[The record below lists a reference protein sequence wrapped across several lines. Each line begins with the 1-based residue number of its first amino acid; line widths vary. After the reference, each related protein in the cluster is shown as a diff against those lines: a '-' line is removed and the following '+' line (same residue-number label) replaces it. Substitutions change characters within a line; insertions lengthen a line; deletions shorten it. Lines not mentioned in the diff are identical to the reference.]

1 MLSTEYSE
9 WPHPSDARSLVRDG
23 GRLHLGFAP
32 APVDVSLVCWL
43 LLSALVALLIALLI
57 EKHDRQLAAASEPTG
72 SPYRDEPMDVDASPP
87 FHSLSLDGHASQGL
101 PFPGEVVN
109 GTHEVVHYDLTNLP
123 RAGLRDLCDAFRL
136 GKTGNKTDRLNKL
149 SADRKGWDGLL
160 AGTRKKHR
168 DGGVTKNT
176 KGPGKRASTKHHR
189 RRRHGLDDP
198 CLPTEES
205 KDTRTDEER
214 AAVLA
219 WADSFVARNPY
230 IPEVELENEPLPPD
244 VDMDTSNVPSSPE
257 GPLASTLTLSLPHP
271 YMFPVVTAQLQL
283 QLQQLQA
290 QLAALTTAI
299 ASGNDTGVVPSP
311 AAVAGAPAPAPAP
324 AHRGPGPSDSAT
336 TTTDTDTI

>member
-1 MLSTEYSE
+1 MLSAEYSE
-9 WPHPSDARSLVRDG
+9 WPRHPSEPRSLVRDV
-23 GRLHLGFAP
+23 GRLHLGSAP

-43 LLSALVALLIALLI
+43 LLSALVALLMALLI

-72 SPYRDEPMDVDASPP
+72 SPHRDEPMDVDASPP
-87 FHSLSLDGHASQGL
+87 FHSLSSDGHASQGL

-123 RAGLRDLCDAFRL
+123 RTGLCDLCGTFCL
-136 GKTGNKTDRLNKL
+136 GKTDNKADRLNKF
-149 SADRKGWDGLL
+149 SADRKGWDGFL
-160 AGTRKKHR
+160 ACTRKKHR
-168 DGGVTKNT
+168 DGSITKNA
-176 KGPGKRASTKHHR
+176 KGPGKRASTKLSTQHR
-189 RRRHGLDDP
+189 ELLFSTGADGMGSTTLP

-230 IPEVELENEPLPPD
+230 IPEVELENEPSPPD
-244 VDMDTSNVPSSPE
+244 VDTSNVPSSPE
-257 GPLASTLTLSLPHP
+257 GPLTS
-271 YMFPVVTAQLQL
+271 LQL

-290 QLAALTTAI
+290 QVAALTTAI
-299 ASGNDTGVVPSP
+299 AGGNNTGVAPSP
-311 AAVAGAPAPAPAP
+311 ATVVGAPAPAPPP